1 MFSNKPIKKINMG
14 CGCKKNT
21 PPPPPPQPA
30 SQETPSTQQNTNSRL
45 RASLQESVKSQVL
58 KYYKKK

>member
-1 MFSNKPIKKINMG
+1 MG

-30 SQETPSTQQNTNSRL
+30 TQETPSTQQTTNSRL
-45 RASLQESVKSQVL
+45 RNSIHESVKSQVL
-58 KYYKKK
+58 KYYKTK